1 MKTLS
6 ITLSLILLVTSQAS
20 AKDDWKVVR
29 SIKSKYWTDTEC
41 LSMTRKNVEEDP
53 FLKMN
58 EREEK
63 EIYEG
68 FGKTYRPSTRLSLL
82 HYKKAEK
89 IQSTELKSRDTSV
102 PILLV
107 HGAMVN
113 GIMSW
118 ADGCYHTPGRQGLAT
133 FLSRQGYQVF
143 ALTFSH
149 PHGDNDYQAEHIGI
163 ALARIRQRL
172 KVAKVDVLAHS
183 KGTVSALMYASDVR
197 AKLTK
202 PRKFAKDIGRLIL
215 VGGGLGGIDIN
226 FAYPNLNYLIIA
238 EKFNAPVIWSKAM
251 VHGAWQSF
259 GKQSIAE
266 PGTAFRGQAQLLARW
281 DHVYGLI
288 RISGQYDIGPSYS
301 GRAGTVSN
309 SPGIEKAIQ
318 FGGNVIAKL
327 HKKGV
332 HKSVE
337 VALLAGTHFRIIGY
351 LGERRGPSD
360 GVVLTR
366 SALMTKAV
374 TARKAKVIR
383 KTSLTL
389 NHLELTYDSKAF
401 QWILETIRR

>member
-1 MKTLS
+1 MKR
-6 ITLSLILLVTSQAS
+6 
-20 AKDDWKVVR
+20 KRVV
-29 SIKSKYWTDTEC
+29 
-41 LSMTRKNVEEDP
+41 EDP

-58 EREEK
+58 ERKEK

-68 FGKTYRPSTRLSLL
+68 FGKTYQPSTRLSLL

-89 IQSTELKSRDTSV
+89 IKSTELKSRDTSV

-113 GIMSW
+113 GPMSW
-118 ADGCYHTPGRQGLAT
+118 ADNAYHTPGRQGLAT
-133 FLSRQGYQVF
+133 FLSRQGYHVF
-143 ALTFSH
+143 VITFSH

-183 KGTVSALMYASDVR
+183 KGTIAAQMYASDVR

-238 EKFNAPVIWSKAM
+238 QKFNAPVIWSKAM
-251 VHGAWQSF
+251 VHGSWLSF

-281 DHVYGLI
+281 DHIYGLI
-288 RISGQYDIGPSYS
+288 RIKGQYDIGPCYS

-309 SPGIEKAIQ
+309 SPGIDKAIQ
-318 FGGNVIAKL
+318 FGGHVIAKL

-337 VALLAGTHFRIIGY
+337 VALLAGTHYRIIGY

-366 SALMTKAV
+366 SALMSRAV

-383 KTSLTL
+383 RSSLTL

-401 QWILETIRR
+401 DWILETIRR